1 MKTEDYYELRRDF
14 NNAFEIKSNSKFQL
28 ISKQSHELEYSM
40 MLEELNEYKKACEEK
55 DLTEVL
61 DAITDMLYL
70 LFGISYKHGLS
81 VAQLEN
87 AFQEVHRS
95 NMSELWDGR
104 VVKNDKGKVV
114 KPITFSEPNLRKII
128 DNV

>member
-1 MKTEDYYELRRDF
+1 M
-14 NNAFEIKSNSKFQL
+14 
-28 ISKQSHELEYSM
+28 
-40 MLEELNEYKKACEEK
+40 
-55 DLTEVL
+55 

-70 LFGISYKHGLS
+70 IFGISYKHGLS

-87 AFQEVHRS
+87 AFKEVHKS
-95 NMSELWDGR
+95 NMSKLWDGI
-104 VVKNDKGKVV
+104 VVKNDKRKVV